1 MNSHAAKGTF
11 PLVFFFGEGVGSGY
25 RRFRGGITAASTEM
39 NHFCRLV
46 K

>member
-11 PLVFFFGEGVGSGY
+11 TLFYFLEGVGSGY
-25 RRFRGGITAASTEM
+25 RRFHGGLTAASTKM